1 MGQGHWSHSHVWPFW
16 SLEWGEWKC
25 IMCANIYIGIKAWVF
40 QLDPFSFF
48 FFLFFFFFFYLL
60 MLYYLFPYIC
70 MGWINQACVIILYFL
85 IFILRN
91 AMLFMKHIYIYIY
104 FLIKSCYVNMIIV
117 GWWRK
122 FFFDTK
128 LPSLFFFCLICSL
141 SSPKIL
147 GIGNF

>member
-1 MGQGHWSHSHVWPFW
+1 MAWVMVYGPGPLISFSCLTILKFGMGA
-16 SLEWGEWKC
+16 WKC

-48 FFLFFFFFFYLL
+48 FFLFFFFLFYLL

-85 IFILRN
+85 IFILKECYVVYE
-91 AMLFMKHIYIYIY
+91 AYIYIYIY
-104 FLIKSCYVNMIIV
+104 ILIKSCYVNMIIV

-128 LPSLFFFCLICSL
+128 LLVFFFAWFAVFHHPRS
-141 SSPKIL
+141 
-147 GIGNF
+147 